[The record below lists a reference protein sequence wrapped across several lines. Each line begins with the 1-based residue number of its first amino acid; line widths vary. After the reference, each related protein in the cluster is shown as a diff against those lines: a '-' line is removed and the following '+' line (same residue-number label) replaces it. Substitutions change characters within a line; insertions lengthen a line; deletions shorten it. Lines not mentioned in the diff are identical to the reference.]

1 MVAGQPAQRCQR
13 LGPGQCAG
21 DHLMADGP
29 KKRYRLLLITPRLEL
44 RHPWNLQEISE
55 LMGKKVFSYPLG
67 LPTVAALTPDHYDI
81 RIVNEEVEEIPFDD
95 PVDIVGVTT
104 MVPTIQRAYEI
115 VDTFRARG
123 VPVVMG
129 GTYATFNTDEVLEHA
144 SAVVVGEA
152 EGAWQRCLQEF
163 ESGSMQRVYHAEETP
178 AFTRSPPPRWDL
190 IDTDRLLVLGVQ
202 VSRGCPY
209 RCEFCLVSKMF
220 GNRMRYR
227 ELDDVIAEIEQ
238 LPKKQLFFVDDNLT
252 ANKAYARELMQ
263 RLAPLRVSWSCQA
276 SIDVA
281 YDTELLRA
289 MADAGCSSILI
300 GFESVDPSSLAE
312 TRKFHNRIQRYEE
325 AIANVHAAGMQIIGA
340 FIVGFDADTAEA
352 FDHIYRFTTR
362 NNISQVMLSTLTV
375 LPGTDLRKRMGEEGR
390 LVDADPRLIN
400 GVYPCMRYH
409 NFTPEA
415 LFRGYF
421 DLLERVYDYE
431 LLEKKGRAL
440 FENGAFAEPV
450 RCPVPLSE
458 KLRVSVTI
466 LFTFILTLNAPRRRL
481 FLRLFPLASRGLVSF
496 DKLFIYLLFMEAFHR
511 YPIHMRSTH
520 EKALGL
526 IRRFQTDG

>member
-1 MVAGQPAQRCQR
+1 MGTAP
-13 LGPGQCAG
+13 
-21 DHLMADGP
+21 
-29 KKRYRLLLITPRLEL
+29 KRYRLLLVTPRLEL
-44 RHPWNLQEISE
+44 RHPWNLQEISD

-67 LPTVAALTPDHYDI
+67 LPTVAALTPAHYDI
-81 RIVNEEVEEIPFDD
+81 RIVNEEVEEVPFDE

-104 MVPTIQRAYEI
+104 MIPTIRRAYEI
-115 VDTFRARG
+115 VDTFRAKG

-152 EGAWQRCLQEF
+152 EGAWEHCLADF
-163 ESGSMQRVYHAEETP
+163 ERGTMQRVYKSEQVP
-178 AFTRSPPPRWDL
+178 AFTQSPLPRWDL
-190 IDTDRLLVLGVQ
+190 VDTKRLLVLGVQ

-227 ELDDVIAEIEQ
+227 ALDDVVGEIER

-252 ANKAYARELMQ
+252 ANKKYARELMA
-263 RLAPLRVSWSCQA
+263 RLVPLRVSWSCQA
-276 SIDVA
+276 SVDVA

-289 MADAGCSSILI
+289 MAQAGCTSILI
-300 GFESVDPSSLAE
+300 GFESVDPSSLSE

-340 FIVGFDADTAEA
+340 FIVGFDADTPATFE
-352 FDHIYRFTTR
+352 HIYEFTTR

-375 LPGTDLRKRMGEEGR
+375 LPGTDLRRRMGEENR

-400 GVYPCMRYH
+400 GVYPCMHYRH
-409 NFTPEA
+409 FSQEE

-421 DLLERVYDYE
+421 ALLERVYDYE
-431 LLEKKGRAL
+431 VLEKKGRAL
-440 FENGAFAEPV
+440 FEHGAFAEPV
-450 RCPVPLSE
+450 RCPVPFTE
-458 KLRVSVTI
+458 KLRVSLSI
-466 LFTFILTLNAPRRRL
+466 LFTFILTFNAPRRRL
-481 FLRLFPLASRGLVSF
+481 FFRLFPMAVRRIVSF

-511 YPIHMRSTH
+511 YPIRMRATH
-520 EKALGL
+520 DEVLAL
-526 IRRFQTDG
+526 IRTTDRGPLD